1 MSECLDEGFD
11 DESVVMK
18 CPSCGRKW
26 VKDIEEINE
35 LKTK

>member
-18 CPSCGRKW
+18 CPACGKKW
-26 VKDIEEINE
+26 VVNRNG
-35 LKTK
+35 